1 MTSKPTNLSRRGF
14 LNLAVGSAAMAA
26 LPHKLRAAENSPATL
41 GPLALDSPKRI
52 DELHTPALLI
62 DLDAMERN
70 LEAMAQHAAAQG
82 IGLRPHVKTHKCPI
96 IAKRQIEL
104 GAVGVC
110 AAKVGEAEV
119 MVDAGIENVLITSPV
134 ATPEKIRRVVAL
146 AARTPG
152 LQMVIDRARNAQ
164 DFNDAAA
171 AAGLTLRVLIGLDTG
186 TQRTGIA
193 LGEPALDLARTVG
206 LLPNLQLDGLQAY
219 AGHVMHVEGHEGRKQ
234 RSQDTL
240 ARCLET
246 RALLERNGFEIGVF
260 TGGGTGTFD
269 IDSSIDGMSDLQVG
283 SYLFMDVQYRAIGDA
298 DSDVFDTFEPSLFVL
313 ATAISQ
319 PVADRITLDAG
330 YKAFA
335 NEPNAKPQFRELAGL
350 EYYYGGDEHG
360 IVAFLTD
367 ERPLRVGDKAQL
379 LVSHCD
385 PTVNLYDNYHVVE
398 NGRVAQLWPISARGR
413 SQ

>member
-1 MTSKPTNLSRRGF
+1 MTLSRRGF
-14 LNLAVGSAAMAA
+14 LNLAVGSAALAA
-26 LPHKLRAAENSPATL
+26 LPRRLRAVGHDPSAL
-41 GPLALDSPKRI
+41 GPLTLDSPRGI
-52 DELHTPALLI
+52 DELDTPALLI
-62 DLDAMERN
+62 DYDAMERN
-70 LEAMAQHAAAQG
+70 LTAMARHAAAQG

-96 IAKRQIEL
+96 IAKRQVEL

-134 ATPEKIRRVVAL
+134 ATPEKIRRIVAL

-152 LQMVIDRARNAQ
+152 LQMLIDRAQNAQ
-164 DFNDAAA
+164 DFDEAAA

-186 TQRTGIA
+186 TRRTGIA

-206 LLPNLQLDGLQAY
+206 RLHNLQLDGLQAY
-219 AGHVMHVEGHEGRKQ
+219 AGHLMHVEGHESRRQ
-234 RSQDTL
+234 RSVDTIS
-240 ARCLET
+240 RCLET
-246 RALLERNGFEIGVF
+246 RALLEREGFEIGVF

-269 IDSSIDGMSDLQVG
+269 IDSGIEGMTDLQVG

-298 DSDVFDTFEPSLFVL
+298 DSDVFDAFEPSLFVL

-319 PVADRITLDAG
+319 PVADRITVDAG

-335 NEPNAKPQFRELAGL
+335 NEPKAKPEFRKLEGL

-360 IVAFLTD
+360 IVAFTTD
-367 ERPLRVGDKAQL
+367 ARPLQVGDKAQL

-385 PTVNLYDNYHVVE
+385 PTVNLYDNYHIVQ
-398 NGRVAQLWPISARGR
+398 NGRVERLWPISARGR